1 MGPKNNFISFY
12 FISRVLFSNILIL
25 SFSAIVQ
32 SNTTTKAIVQSNT
45 TTKAIVQSN
54 TTTKAIVQS
63 NTTTKAIVQS
73 NTTTKAIVQSNTTT
87 KGLIG
92 ERDTDQRPVFSEVF
106 EAYFSHRPI
115 ALIFRK
121 EDNDVC
127 LEIKFQ
133 NLAYVIELEVRNTT
147 MCVIELEVRKTTMH
161 VLTR

>member
-87 KGLIG
+87 KVHIDRYVCDSIMNVLLQVSQG
-92 ERDTDQRPVFSEVF
+92 
-106 EAYFSHRPI
+106 
-115 ALIFRK
+115 FRTIVV
-121 EDNDVC
+121 NNG
-127 LEIKFQ
+127 F
-133 NLAYVIELEVRNTT
+133 
-147 MCVIELEVRKTTMH
+147 
-161 VLTR
+161 